1 MCENLFVTYLKQRLD
16 FCVEAPPLPISQ
28 LQIGS
33 TIALQNTDG
42 IELLSA
48 FHIIPEKMN
57 KSVSLKNY
65 YKEKKSKNKNCGP
78 RLFFTLTI
86 ERFNTV

>member
-1 MCENLFVTYLKQRLD
+1 MKRSISYLKQRLN
-16 FCVEAPPLPISQ
+16 FRVETPPLPISQ

-33 TIALQNTDG
+33 TIALQNTYG

-57 KSVSLKNY
+57 KNMSVK
-65 YKEKKSKNKNCGP
+65 
-78 RLFFTLTI
+78 TWTI
-86 ERFNTV
+86 LG